1 MNMNQET
8 PVLSRG
14 SHQPGGEFCLMEHVS
29 VRAGLPWSDQPAC
42 THRVL
47 GRAAV
52 AVNDRLADGPRQQL
66 LALEDDLMT
75 CPPRPELEPRLSVAL
90 GAWAARHVL
99 PVYEARYPGDH
110 RPRKAVEAAEAWLAD
125 GTAAATYAAADA
137 AAYAYAAAAAATADA
152 AADAAYATAA
162 YATATATA
170 TATAAAAAAATAA
183 YGAATA
189 ATYATATYAAAD
201 AAATAAAATAATAA
215 TYATA
220 AATDAATAAAD
231 AADAAADAAD
241 AATYAYAAAAA
252 ATAADDATAAAA
264 NPADLLKELI
274 SQYQDLT
281 ARLTCGG

>member
-1 MNMNQET
+1 VNVNQET

-29 VRAGLPWSDQPAC
+29 VRAGLPWSDRPGC
-42 THRVL
+42 THAVL
-47 GRAAV
+47 ACAAV

-66 LALEDDLMT
+66 LALEDDLMA

-125 GTAAATYAAADA
+125 GTAAAD
-137 AAYAYAAAAAATADA
+137 AYA
-152 AADAAYATAA
+152 
-162 YATATATA
+162 
-170 TATAAAAAAATAA
+170 AA

-189 ATYATATYAAAD
+189 AD
-201 AAATAAAATAATAA
+201 AAATAAG
-215 TYATA
+215 
-220 AATDAATAAAD
+220 
-231 AADAAADAAD
+231 D
-241 AATYAYAAAAA
+241 AATYAYASAAA
-252 ATAADDATAAAA
+252 ATAADDAATAAA
-264 NPADLLKELI
+264 NPAELLKELI